1 MFDSLSDRLGD
12 VFDRLRRHGAL
23 TEDDIATAMREIRI
37 ALLEA
42 DVALPVVRDF
52 IAAVREKALGQEV
65 LRSVTPAQMVVKIVH
80 DHLVEVLGGDV
91 EGARAD
97 GIDLN
102 APPPVVVML
111 VGLQGSGKTTTA
123 AKIALRLKQRDCK
136 KVLLASLDVQRPAA
150 QEQLA
155 VLGRQ
160 IGVASL
166 PIVPGDRPVAI
177 TERALRTGRTEGY
190 DVVVLDT
197 AGRLHLNE
205 ELMLEVAAVR
215 EAANPHQ
222 TLLVADAMTGQDAVN
237 VAKAFGERAGIT
249 AIVLTRVDG
258 DARGGAALSMRAI
271 TGKPIV
277 LIGVGERIEALE
289 EFHAE

>member
-23 TEDDIATAMREIRI
+23 TEADVGTALREIRI

-52 IAAVREKALGQEV
+52 VAAVREKALGQEV

-80 DHLVEVLGGDV
+80 DHLVEVLGGGPV
-91 EGARAD
+91 GQHGRARTE

-102 APPPVVVML
+102 APPPVVIML

-123 AKIALRLKQRDCK
+123 AKIALRLRQRLRK

-160 IGVASL
+160 IGVTSL
-166 PIVPGDRPVAI
+166 PIVPGEKPVAI
-177 TERALRTGRTEGY
+177 TRRALHIGRTEGY
-190 DVVVLDT
+190 DVVILDT
-197 AGRLHLNE
+197 AGRLHVNE

-215 EAANPHQ
+215 EAANPHE
-222 TLLVADAMTGQDAVN
+222 TLLVA
-237 VAKAFGERAGIT
+237 
-249 AIVLTRVDG
+249 
-258 DARGGAALSMRAI
+258 
-271 TGKPIV
+271 
-277 LIGVGERIEALE
+277 
-289 EFHAE
+289 